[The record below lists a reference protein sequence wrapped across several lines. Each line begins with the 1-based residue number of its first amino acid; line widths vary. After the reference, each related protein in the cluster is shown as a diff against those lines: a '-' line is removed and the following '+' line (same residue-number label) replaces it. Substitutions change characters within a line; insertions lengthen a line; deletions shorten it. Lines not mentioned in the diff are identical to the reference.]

1 MLVPVYDKT
10 DIIFVIYFKI
20 HDDVIK
26 DVSLILTNFIQANKR
41 RLFWK
46 YKKNISNN
54 IEITSSYSRT
64 YQ

>member
-46 YKKNISNN
+46 YKKNISSN